1 MVETEQTPGPEEDR
15 DEERPEHVTVDDESD
30 ATSAAP
36 PSTTPP
42 LPSE

>member
-1 MVETEQTPGPEEDR
+1 MDETEQTPDEPEDG
-15 DEERPEHVTVDDESD
+15 ERPEHLPVDDESD